1 MMGSPDYRQIDGI
14 GEAHPVM
21 RSTRGDSH
29 ASILFVEDEEALRMT
44 VGDRLHNEGFTVEY
58 AADGDEAF
66 EKAILVAFDVLI
78 LDVML
83 PGRDGFSV
91 CRDIRRAGLITPI
104 LMLTARTPIK
114 DKVSGLKMG
123 ADDYLTKP
131 FDMQELIARIEALLR
146 RAPIRPSVKQQPYH
160 FGHVTVDL
168 QGTDVTRHG
177 ERVCLSAR
185 EFQLLQYFIEH
196 PGATL
201 SREELLREVWGYR
214 KGTFSRTVDVHVG
227 SLRQKLEGD
236 SKQPR
241 FILTVTGLGYKFTP

>member
-1 MMGSPDYRQIDGI
+1 M
-14 GEAHPVM
+14 
-21 RSTRGDSH
+21 H

-44 VGDRLHNEGFTVEY
+44 VGDRLRNEGYRVDY
-58 AADGDEAF
+58 ASNGDEAF
-66 EKAILVAFDVLI
+66 DKAILLGFDVLL

-83 PGRDGFSV
+83 PGRDGFSL
-91 CRDIRRAGLITPI
+91 CRDIRQAGLITPI
-104 LMLTARTPIK
+104 LMLTARTQVK
-114 DKVSGLKMG
+114 DKVTGLKIG

-146 RAPIRPSVKQQPYH
+146 RAPVRPAVKQHTTCQ
-160 FGHVTVDL
+160 FGDITVDL
-168 QGTDVTRHG
+168 RGTEVTRDG
-177 ERVCLSAR
+177 ERVYLSAR

-214 KGTFSRTVDVHVG
+214 DGIFSRTVDVHVA

-241 FILTVTGLGYKFTP
+241 YIVTVKSLGYKFTPGVSL

>member
-1 MMGSPDYRQIDGI
+1 MMGSG
-14 GEAHPVM
+14 
-21 RSTRGDSH
+21 RGDSH
-29 ASILFVEDEEALRMT
+29 ASILFVEDEEALQMI
-44 VGDRLHNEGFTVEY
+44 VGDRLRNEGYMVES
-58 AADGDEAF
+58 AANGDEAF
-66 EKAILVAFDVLI
+66 EKAILLGFDLLL
-78 LDVML
+78 LDIML

-104 LMLTARTPIK
+104 LMLTARTPIE
-114 DKVSGLKMG
+114 DRVSGLKMG

-146 RAPIRPSVKQQPYH
+146 RAPIRPAAKEELYH
-160 FGHVTVDL
+160 FGHVTIDL
-168 QGTDVTRHG
+168 QGTNVTRHG
-177 ERVCLSAR
+177 ERVYLSAR

-214 KGTFSRTVDVHVG
+214 EGAFSRTVDVHVA

-236 SKQPR
+236 SKQPM